1 MIFFFRKGL
10 SVNEILDQLEDGD
23 QDMVGVTDIFIEP
36 PDDTDSDGNDGSGDE
51 GEPGSLARSVLQVTK
66 IVQIQVYQNIINRI
80 I

>member
-1 MIFFFRKGL
+1 M
-10 SVNEILDQLEDGD
+10 NEILDQLEDGD
-23 QDMVGVTDIFIEP
+23 LDMVGVPDIFIEP
-36 PDDTDSDGNDGSGDE
+36 SDETDSDGNDGSGDE